1 MRSILPWKWV
11 PSLYFSEGVP
21 YAIIA
26 SVSVILLKD
35 LQMSNRELA
44 FLSSLLTLP
53 WVLKPLWAPLIDLI
67 WTKKIWFVAMEL
79 LMGAGFLACGSLL
92 PVLDG
97 SLTMILILL
106 GLAVASATHDA
117 AADGFYLLGLA
128 PHEQAYFTGIRSTAY
143 RIAMVTAQG
152 GLVMLVGFLQNKGFA
167 VRMSWAGGLAGAG
180 GLMALLGFWHLR
192 MVPAVE

>member
-180 GLMALLGFWHLR
+180 GLMALLG
-192 MVPAVE
+192 

>member
-67 WTKKIWFVAMEL
+67 WTKKIWFVAMNTK
-79 LMGAGFLACGSLL
+79 AHFGFPEACDISFLFVFVVSVRIGLFAFIIAA
-92 PVLDG
+92 
-97 SLTMILILL
+97 ILYKFIFH
-106 GLAVASATHDA
+106 S
-117 AADGFYLLGLA
+117 
-128 PHEQAYFTGIRSTAY
+128 Q
-143 RIAMVTAQG
+143 
-152 GLVMLVGFLQNKGFA
+152 K
-167 VRMSWAGGLAGAG
+167 
-180 GLMALLGFWHLR
+180 
-192 MVPAVE
+192 

>member
-1 MRSILPWKWV
+1 MRAGLPWKWV

-44 FLSSLLTLP
+44 FLTSLLTLP

-67 WTKKIWFVAMEL
+67 WTKKLWFTAMEL
-79 LMGAGFLACGSLL
+79 LMGAGLIACGGLL

-97 SLTMILILL
+97 SFVLILILP
-106 GLAVASATHDA
+106 A
-117 AADGFYLLGLA
+117 
-128 PHEQAYFTGIRSTAY
+128 
-143 RIAMVTAQG
+143 
-152 GLVMLVGFLQNKGFA
+152 FL
-167 VRMSWAGGLAGAG
+167 R
-180 GLMALLGFWHLR
+180 
-192 MVPAVE
+192 